1 MTCPSCGAS
10 EVSDILECP
19 HCSLTVPAALDG
31 PTESTT
37 TTPSSAIAV
46 TPLTTASSIPDR
58 QLQAGSLNIG
68 RPTGINPSVPSI
80 KVGTGLQVAAVILF
94 LVAIYMASYS
104 VTTYYYILGK
114 TVTKYPLLIPGII
127 IAIVALVSAAI
138 GKIIVRQAK
147 AERLS
152 RVLSQRD

>member
-19 HCSLTVPAALDG
+19 RCSLTVPAQLDG
-31 PTESTT
+31 PMESTT
-37 TTPSSAIAV
+37 TTPSSVVAV
-46 TPLTTASSIPDR
+46 TPLTTASSMPDR

-68 RPTGINPSVPSI
+68 RPTGINPSVPPI

-94 LVAIYMASYS
+94 LVGIYMASYS
-104 VTTYYYILGK
+104 VTTYYYFLGRN
-114 TVTKYPLLIPGII
+114 VTKYPLLIPGII
-127 IAIVALVSAAI
+127 IVIVAIASAVI
-138 GKIIVRQAK
+138 GNIIVRRVK